1 MPARVAMIL
10 TLTLGM
16 VALSGCAPLV
26 IGGGV
31 IAADTIAEHERG
43 GDGLF

>member
-1 MPARVAMIL
+1 MPALIALIL
-10 TLTLGM
+10 TFTIGM
-16 VALSGCAPLV
+16 VAVSGCAPLV